1 MNRTVSLAAGVV
13 LICLGVFVLLK
24 GANVTSRKD
33 VLTVGDVK
41 ITANESRSIPPWG
54 AGIAVV
60 AGIALV
66 VAGAR
71 QRA

>member
-1 MNRTVSLAAGVV
+1 MNRTVTLTAGVL
-13 LICLGVFVLLK
+13 LICLGAFVYLR

-41 ITANESRSIPPWG
+41 ITAQESQSVPPW
-54 AGIAVV
+54 A
-60 AGIALV
+60 AGIALAAGVLLV
-66 VAGAR
+66 VAGVR

>member
-13 LICLGVFVLLK
+13 LICLGAFVLLK

-33 VLTVGDVK
+33 VLSVGDVK
-41 ITANESRSIPPWG
+41 ITANESRCVPPWA
-54 AGIAVV
+54 AGIAVA
-60 AGIALV
+60 AGVVLL

-71 QRA
+71 QRT